1 MKKGLLLIA
10 ITIIFF
16 SCGPTIQVFSDHDK
30 DISMQNYKSYG
41 WLDIKEIESKNSDP
55 RHYNELT
62 DKRIRVAVNRELG
75 TRGFAMTENGPQL
88 KLHYHII
95 VENKSML
102 TTELPGMLY
111 GPYWEKNKT
120 TVYQYREGTLIIDIM
135 DVASNQLVWRGWAT
149 DVISEKS
156 LKDPEQ
162 AINNAVREIFKKFP

>member
-1 MKKGLLLIA
+1 MATL
-10 ITIIFF
+10 T
-16 SCGPTIQVFSDHDK
+16 QVGRSV
-30 DISMQNYKSYG
+30 
-41 WLDIKEIESKNSDP
+41 P
-55 RHYNELT
+55 RLEGQAKVT
-62 DKRIRVAVNRELG
+62 G
-75 TRGFAMTENGPQL
+75 TAEYVHNQR
-88 KLHYHII
+88 
-95 VENKSML
+95 
-102 TTELPGMLY
+102 LPGMLY